1 MNPPGIDGMKVNSV
15 TSPPRGAVSAMALA
29 FFIVAMVAMFATQ
42 RDYGV
47 VSDVSNYFFN
57 SIRQLAWFED
67 LWQALLDG
75 QPSAALN
82 RESVLEHW
90 RVDPARIPHPP
101 LSREISGLSWLLFRD
116 VFDTVGA
123 YRVGVMLAYAALTAA
138 CATFTA
144 NSSGSITAGVGA
156 GLTVLTMPVL
166 FAHGHFAHTD
176 LFLAAF
182 WFASASCLYR
192 WVEDSRPAML
202 FTAGL
207 LLGAA
212 LATKFTGL
220 LLAPVLGL
228 WLVLRRPRDAAW
240 AILILAVC
248 AAAVFF
254 LSNPVLWVDPKLG
267 IADYFGAGLE
277 RAEGIGG
284 RIQTQYFGQFY
295 TYRGPWHYPF
305 VWTAIVIPPTLLL
318 SIVAGLFDRRRWGV
332 IGFCLLNAAV
342 LYAALLMP
350 SAPMHD
356 GVRLF
361 LAAFPFF
368 AVLSG
373 IGVAFLADRLG
384 QLLPSNYR
392 PKMPLVTAVVLLA
405 LFLPAA
411 GAVVRTH
418 PYQLSYFNLLIGGIH
433 GAAEKGLEVTNLKEV
448 LNDEALEDLSALI
461 PDDAVLDA
469 GFLFEE
475 ICFYQNLDR
484 APRGWSVEV
493 EWPRSDP
500 VGSKLNLICAGDPV
514 RAPAAVD
521 RPSGTPDFLLVL
533 NRKAMWRPM
542 ELAINGQNAQP
553 YYQVKLDGVP
563 LLSLYRLQ

>member
-1 MNPPGIDGMKVNSV
+1 MNQPRIDRREPNP
-15 TSPPRGAVSAMALA
+15 TPSPPQGAISVMALG
-29 FFIVAMVAMFATQ
+29 FFVVAMVAMFATQ

-57 SIRQLAWFED
+57 SVRQLAWMED
-67 LWQALLDG
+67 LWQALLEG
-75 QPSAALN
+75 HPGTVLN

-90 RVDPARIPHPP
+90 RVDPTRIPHPP
-101 LSREISGLSWLLFRD
+101 LSREISGLGWLLFRG
-116 VFDTVGA
+116 VFDAVGA

-138 CATFTA
+138 SAAFTA
-144 NSSGSITAGVGA
+144 ISTGSITAGVGA
-156 GLTVLTMPVL
+156 GLTILTMPVL

-176 LFLAAF
+176 LFLSTF
-182 WFASASCLYR
+182 WFASACCLYR
-192 WVEDSRPAML
+192 WVEESRPAML

-220 LLAPVLGL
+220 LLIPVFAL
-228 WLVLRRPRDAAW
+228 WLVLRRPRDAWW
-240 AILILAVC
+240 AILIVAVC
-248 AAAVFF
+248 AAAVFY
-254 LSNPVLWVDPKLG
+254 LSNPIMWVDLKLG
-267 IADYFGAGLE
+267 ISDYLGAGLE
-277 RAEGIGG
+277 RTEGIGG
-284 RIQTQYFGQFY
+284 KIQTEYFGQFY

-318 SIVAGLFDRRRWGV
+318 SIAAGLFDRRRGGL

-342 LYAALLMP
+342 LYAALLVP

-361 LAAFPFF
+361 LAVFPFF

-373 IGVAFLADRLG
+373 IGTAVLADRLG
-384 QLLPSNYR
+384 QLFRTDRRQTSS
-392 PKMPLVTAVVLLA
+392 LVTAVVLLA
-405 LFLPAA
+405 LFVPAA

-418 PYQLSYFNLLIGGIH
+418 PYQLSYFNLLIGGIQ

-448 LNDEALEDLSALI
+448 LNEEALEDLTSLI
-461 PDDAVLDA
+461 PDDAILDA

-475 ICFYQNLDR
+475 ICFSQNLDR

-493 EWPRSDP
+493 GWPLSDP
-500 VGSKLNLICAGDPV
+500 VGSRLNLICAGDPV
-514 RAPAAVD
+514 RAPTAVD
-521 RPSGTPDFLLVL
+521 RLSRAPDFLLVL
-533 NRKAMWRPM
+533 NRKAMWRPI
-542 ELAINGQNAQP
+542 EWAVDEQSAP
-553 YYQVKLDGVP
+553 YYQVKLDGVS
-563 LLSLYRLQ
+563 LLSLYRLR

>member
-1 MNPPGIDGMKVNSV
+1 
-15 TSPPRGAVSAMALA
+15 MALG

-42 RDYGV
+42 QHYGV
-47 VSDVSNYFFN
+47 VSDVPNYFF
-57 SIRQLAWFED
+57 SSVRQLAWVQD
-67 LWQALLDG
+67 LWRALLDG
-75 QPSAALN
+75 QPGAALN

-101 LSREISGLSWLLFRD
+101 LSREISGLGWLLFRG

-123 YRVGVMLAYAALTAA
+123 YRVGVMLAYAALTAV
-138 CATFTA
+138 CAAFTA
-144 NSSGSITAGVGA
+144 NSTSSITAGVGA
-156 GLTVLTMPVL
+156 GLTILTMPVL
-166 FAHGHFAHTD
+166 FAHGHFADTD
-176 LFLAAF
+176 LLLAAF

-192 WVEDSRPAML
+192 WVEDSRPATL
-202 FTAGL
+202 FKAGA

-220 LLAPVLGL
+220 LLVPVFGL
-228 WLVLRRPRDAAW
+228 WLVLRRPRDAVW
-240 AILILAVC
+240 AILIVAVC
-248 AAAVFF
+248 AAAVFY
-254 LSNPVLWVDPKLG
+254 LANPVMWVDPKLG
-267 IADYFGAGLE
+267 IADYLGAGLE
-277 RAEGIGG
+277 RTEGIGG
-284 RIQTQYFGQFY
+284 KIQTEYFGQIF

-318 SIVAGLFDRRRWGV
+318 SIVAGLFDRRRGEL

-342 LYAALLMP
+342 LYAALLVP

-361 LAAFPFF
+361 LAVFPFF

-373 IGVAFLADRLG
+373 IGTAFLADRLG
-384 QLLPSNYR
+384 RLLPSNFR
-392 PKMPLVTAVVLLA
+392 QTTALVTTVVLLA

-418 PYQLSYFNLLIGGIH
+418 PYQLSYFNLLIGGIQ
-433 GAAEKGLEVTNLKEV
+433 GAAEQGLEVTNLKEV
-448 LNDEALEDLSALI
+448 LNDEALEDLAALV
-461 PDDAVLDA
+461 PDDAILDA

-475 ICFYQNLDR
+475 MCFNQNLDR

-500 VGSKLNLICAGDPV
+500 AESRLNLICEGDPV
-514 RAPAAVD
+514 RAPTAME
-521 RPSGTPDFLLVL
+521 RPLPAPDFLLVL
-533 NRKAMWRPM
+533 NRRAMWRPIDW
-542 ELAINGQNAQP
+542 AVAGQNAPP
-553 YYQVKLDGVP
+553 YYQVKLDGVS

>member
-1 MNPPGIDGMKVNSV
+1 MNQPRIDRWKPNPV
-15 TSPPRGAVSAMALA
+15 TSPPHGAVSVMAVG
-29 FFIVAMVAMFATQ
+29 FFIVATVAMFATQ

-57 SIRQLAWFED
+57 SVRQLAWVED

-75 QPSAALN
+75 QPGAVLN
-82 RESVLEHW
+82 RESVLDHW

-101 LSREISGLSWLLFRD
+101 LSREISGLGWLLFRG

-123 YRVGVMLAYAALTAA
+123 YRVGVMLAYAALTAV
-138 CATFTA
+138 CAAFTTISA
-144 NSSGSITAGVGA
+144 GSIAAGVGA
-156 GLTVLTMPVL
+156 GLTILTMPVL

-176 LFLAAF
+176 LFLAVF
-182 WFASASCLYR
+182 WFSAAACLYR

-202 FTAGL
+202 FAAGL

-220 LLAPVLGL
+220 LLAPVFGL
-228 WLVLRRPRDAAW
+228 WMVVRRPRDAAW
-240 AILILAVC
+240 AILIVAVC
-248 AAAVFF
+248 AAAVFY
-254 LSNPVLWVDPKLG
+254 LSNPVMWVDPKLG
-267 IADYFGAGLE
+267 IADYLGAGLE
-277 RAEGIGG
+277 RTEGIGG
-284 RIQTQYFGQFY
+284 KIQTEYFGQFY

-318 SIVAGLFDRRRWGV
+318 SIVAGLFDRRRGEL

-342 LYAALLMP
+342 MYAALLVP

-361 LAAFPFF
+361 LAVFPFF
-368 AVLSG
+368 GVLSG
-373 IGVAFLADRLG
+373 IGVACLADRLG
-384 QLLPSNYR
+384 RLLPSDYR
-392 PKMPLVTAVVLLA
+392 QTTILVTAAVLLA

-418 PYQLSYFNLLIGGIH
+418 PYQLSYFNLLIGGIQ

-448 LNDEALEDLSALI
+448 LNDEALEDLSALV
-461 PDDAVLDA
+461 PDDAILDA

-475 ICFYQNLDR
+475 ICFQQNLDR

-493 EWPRSDP
+493 EWPRTDP
-500 VGSKLNLICAGDPV
+500 VGSNLNLICAGDPV
-514 RAPAAVD
+514 RAPTAVD
-521 RPSGTPDFLLVL
+521 RPLPAPDFLLVL
-533 NRKAMWRPM
+533 NRKATWRPI
-542 ELAINGQNAQP
+542 EWALDGQSSSP
-553 YYQVKLDGVP
+553 YYQVKLDGVS